1 MKITYL
7 KTIGF
12 RKNEKEFE
20 TKLFDITNITGG
32 NTKGKSNILYAIIW
46 AFLGTNLTGDDK
58 VWLGNKNTD
67 NCYVELDF
75 IDNQGDTHK
84 IIRYKNRYD
93 NKKNFIM
100 LDNNPAEPEDLQKFY
115 GDKKLF
121 LSILNSNYFINKK
134 PAEQKELLDKYLP
147 NIDISSV
154 YNNLSEEEKQNLEG
168 CPKNILNYLKELNS
182 NKKMYEDKIKIV
194 LGQIEYAE
202 KILDTDI
209 EEKKEFK
216 KVEELSLARQELSFL
231 TSNKSSINKSTQEKI
246 ITELN
251 NQIQKLQQQI
261 EDLSIKM
268 QTDKSQYLT
277 IKNKPN
283 SCCNL
288 CGQTLPDENKSILI
302 KNLKEQLEEIFLQKT
317 KQEQELLN
325 LKSKLTIEKCKLYSL
340 ENSSENEKAK
350 QITTVQEQIHLLE
363 QEQLEIEKFNNAI
376 SIKQNNINLA
386 KQDIEKLK
394 KQIQNFEHLIDNI
407 KQAKNI
413 AQKLYINYIEEKM
426 KFATKH
432 LKNVNIRY
440 YSVLKESG
448 ELKDDFIITY
458 KETEIKNLSRSENI
472 AASLEL
478 SNMFNQ
484 ISKINLPLF
493 IDDSESCA
501 DYNFIE
507 DYSKNTQILIAQVIK
522 GEDLKIED
530 YYIKNNEYLQV
541 A

>member
-386 KQDIEKLK
+386 KQDIEKFK